1 MRFWLLTILVI
12 GLTTPS
18 LTLNTVDAP
27 LQTQLNPDNPE
38 VKDYFYKIANVPYKA
53 NYDSNQPKT
62 PQQFWHDNYGDC
74 DDKAVAFL
82 DYLYGK
88 GERNLALVVLS
99 HESGE
104 YSHATAMW
112 NNRIYDP
119 TITPPIYNM
128 EPERYYTKL
137 ESLGFKSRYTTPYK
151 P

>member
-1 MRFWLLTILVI
+1 MYIK
-12 GLTTPS
+12 GLTVLVLSLITLCLISGVNAPIQTNITPNNI
-18 LTLNTVDAP
+18 T
-27 LQTQLNPDNPE
+27 